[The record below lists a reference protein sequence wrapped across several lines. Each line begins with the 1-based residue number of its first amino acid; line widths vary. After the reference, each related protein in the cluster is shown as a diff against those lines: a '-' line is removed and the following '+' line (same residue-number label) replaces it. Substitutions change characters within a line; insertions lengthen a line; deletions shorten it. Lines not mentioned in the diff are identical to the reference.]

1 MPRTSLPWLILATVL
16 VSAALAWWTLNRG
29 TGAGHAPATVEH
41 RPLAPFHRI
50 EVGGVSRITLLQGDS
65 EGIDAENPGRGVR
78 VSADIVDGRLRLEAR
93 DGRRWWSGLF
103 GRGRSEA
110 PRITIRFRTLD
121 AIVLTGTVKL
131 DIPKLAT
138 QSLAIDASGGSTLT
152 IGDLRADTLRVN
164 GSGALQAHLA
174 GRVEEERI
182 SISGA
187 GSYRADRL
195 RAGDAT
201 VSVSGVGSVLLH
213 AERTLRASISG
224 AGVIEYVG
232 DPKVTEHVSGIGRVK
247 RHESSNAAKGLQVA
261 DQCTA
266 CAGGATVSLKKS
278 GPPVTGSTSGWMPGM
293 YRTSATRQSR
303 RSASSIAPTSWTV
316 SYG

>member
-29 TGAGHAPATVEH
+29 AGVDHGPATVEH
-41 RPLAPFHRI
+41 RALAPFHQI
-50 EVGGVSRITLLQGDS
+50 EVGGVSNITLVQADD
-65 EGIDAENPGRGVR
+65 EGIDVENPGRGAR
-78 VSADIVDGRLRLEAR
+78 VAADVSGGRLRVEAR

-103 GRGRSEA
+103 GHRQPEA
-110 PRITIRFRTLD
+110 PGITIRFRTLD

-131 DIPKLAT
+131 DIPKLTTPALT
-138 QSLAIDASGGSTLT
+138 IDASGGSTLS
-152 IGDLRADTLRVN
+152 IGDLRAGTLRVS

-174 GRVEEERI
+174 GRVEEERV

-195 RAGDAT
+195 HAGDAT
-201 VSVSGVGSVLLH
+201 VSVSGVGNVLLH

-247 RHESSNAAKGLQVA
+247 RHESSNAATGLRVA
-261 DQCTA
+261 GQCTA
-266 CAGGATVSLKKS
+266 AGGAAASLKKS
-278 GPPVTGSTSGWMPGM
+278 GPPVSGSMSAWMPGM
-293 YRTSATRQSR
+293 NRTSDTRQSR
-303 RSASSIAPTSWTV
+303 RSACSIAPTSWTV
-316 SYG
+316 SYA